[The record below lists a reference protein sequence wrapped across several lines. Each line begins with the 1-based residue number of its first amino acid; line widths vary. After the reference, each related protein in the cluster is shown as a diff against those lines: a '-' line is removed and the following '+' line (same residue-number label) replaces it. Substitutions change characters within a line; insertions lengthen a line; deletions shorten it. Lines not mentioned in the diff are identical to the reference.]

1 MKTVPREKHD
11 TTTLLGSTTVMTGIG
26 STASCEYKIPD
37 APHGGLIL
45 EMIRAN
51 VCGSDVTVLAGGH
64 PLVGEGCVMGHEGVG
79 RVAKLGN
86 DRTTDSAGE
95 ALSIGDRVAVTYFQA
110 CQACSE
116 CNDGHPN
123 ICRNA
128 YTGWSTQADTQAH
141 FYGTFGTH
149 YVVGAKQAVYKLPDD
164 VSSKAASFA
173 NCALSQVY
181 YGNLLGEVRYGKT
194 VLIFGAGGL
203 GLCAAAVASQFGA
216 NVVVVDQ
223 IASRLESAEKFGAHK
238 TINTAE
244 IESAEERI
252 NLIKEATGG
261 RGGDTVLEVTGS
273 PSIFSEATR
282 CTRPGGIMV
291 EIGNI
296 TPDRYTDFDPGLFTR
311 TGVQIRAAIR
321 YPAQVLG
328 KALQLISNTPEIPWE
343 TLVDKD
349 YTIAQLSDA
358 LAAAEAREVTR
369 AGIVINE

>member
-1 MKTVPREKHD
+1 MTAISRENRENHMSF
-11 TTTLLGSTTVMTGIG
+11 GNTTVMTGINITT
-26 STASCEYKIPD
+26 SREYEIPE

-51 VCGSDVTVLAGGH
+51 VCGSDVSVLAGGH

-79 RVAKLGN
+79 RVMKLG
-86 DRTTDSAGE
+86 DDKTSDSAGA

-110 CQACSE
+110 CQTCPE

-128 YTGWSTQADTQAH
+128 YTGWSTQADSQAH

-149 YVVGAKQAVYKLPDD
+149 YVVGTNQAVYKVPDN

-181 YGNLLGEVRYGKT
+181 YGSLLGEVRYGKT
-194 VLIFGAGGL
+194 VVIFGAGGL
-203 GLCAAAVASQFGA
+203 GLCATAVASQFGA

-223 IASRLESAEKFGAHK
+223 IASRLESARKFGAHK

-244 IESAEERI
+244 IESPQERI
-252 NLIKEATGG
+252 NLIKQATGG
-261 RGGDTVLEVTGS
+261 RGGDTVLEVAGS
-273 PSIFSEATR
+273 PSVFSEATR

-311 TGVQIRAAIR
+311 TGVQVRAAIR
-321 YPAQVLG
+321 YPAEVLG
-328 KALQLISNTPEIPWE
+328 RALELISDTPELPWE

-349 YTIAQLSDA
+349 YTIAELSDA
-358 LAAAEAREVTR
+358 LAAAGAREVTR